1 MGKLTWREITKS
13 LGRYLAIFAIVA
25 LGVGFF
31 CGLRLTKTA
40 MSQTRIDMVTFEV
53 RILPVSYLYAA
64 AFTVAF
70 SLIVNFVMGFRIRNI
85 HMAEA
90 LKSIE

>member
-1 MGKLTWREITKS
+1 VFRENVVLTVLGILVGYPMGIWLHS
-13 LGRYLAIFAIVA
+13 YV
-25 LGVGFF
+25 
-31 CGLRLTKTA
+31 
-40 MSQTRIDMVTFEV
+40 MSQIRIDMVTFEV